1 MTLTLDE
8 YRTAVTLKPL
18 VSIDLVVRNPAGQ
31 YLLGFRT
38 NAPAMHTWF
47 VPGGSI
53 RKNEKLD
60 EAFARLARDELGLD
74 LARGAARFLG
84 VFEHLYPDSYFG
96 PSPDTHYVVLAH
108 LLELDLDL
116 AALPRQQHREYR
128 WFSRQAL
135 LAASDVHL
143 HTKWYM
149 DAVDSGYPA

>member
-1 MTLTLDE
+1 MLLSLEE

-18 VSIDLVVRNPAGQ
+18 ASIDLVVRNPAGHF
-31 YLLGFRT
+31 LLGYRT
-38 NAPAMHTWF
+38 NAPAKHTWF

-60 EAFARLARDELGLD
+60 QAFTRLTSNELGLE
-74 LARGAARFLG
+74 LQRREAKFLG

-96 PSPDTHYVVLAH
+96 SSPDTHYVVLAH

-116 AALPRQQHREYR
+116 LSAP
-128 WFSRQAL
+128 
-135 LAASDVHL
+135 DVHL

-149 DAVDSGYPA
+149 QALE